1 MAIDPRRR
9 QKKLEKKRAKK
20 AAERRESA
28 RREAGGLAS
37 RIEQGATAPILHCF
51 ATANVMEDG
60 IGEVLISRQLSH
72 GNVAFA
78 VFLVDM
84 YCLGVKDVVVDIA
97 PEALYRKNVYEK
109 LLARCAL
116 IRMKPECAR
125 KLVEGAVQYAL
136 DMELPPHADYRIA
149 RRIFGDISA
158 EACSEEFTY
167 GKDGKPLFISGPY
180 DDSAKCQRVLRLM
193 EKHCGPGGSH
203 YIMRVSPEELEQ
215 ITIEETPHE
224 D

>member
-9 QKKLEKKRAKK
+9 QKKLERKKAKK
-20 AAERRESA
+20 MAERRELA

-37 RIEQGATAPILHCF
+37 RIERESKAPILHCF
-51 ATANVMEDG
+51 AASTLSKEGM
-60 IGEVLISRQLSH
+60 GEVLLSRRLAQ
-72 GNVAFA
+72 GNVAF
-78 VFLVDM
+78 VIFLVDM
-84 YCLGVKDVVVDIA
+84 YCLGVKDVVVDIG

-109 LLARCAL
+109 LAARTTL
-116 IRMKPECAR
+116 VRLKPECAR

-158 EACSEEFTY
+158 EACAEEFIY
-167 GKDGKPLFISGPY
+167 GKDGKPLFIAGPY
-180 DDSAKCQRVLRLM
+180 DDAAKCQRILRLM
-193 EKHCGPGGSH
+193 ERHCGPGGSH
-203 YIMRVSPEELEQ
+203 YIMRVSPDTPVR
-215 ITIEETPHE
+215 IINEETPNE